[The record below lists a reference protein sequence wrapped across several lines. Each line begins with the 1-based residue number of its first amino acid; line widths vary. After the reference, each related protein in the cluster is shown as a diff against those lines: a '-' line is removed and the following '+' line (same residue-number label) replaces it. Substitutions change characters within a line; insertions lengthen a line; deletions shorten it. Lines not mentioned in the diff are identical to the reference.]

1 MEHKRKRHGR
11 RKLTRESALALL
23 TAAEL
28 AIDGFPVG
36 TIYRMAKAGL
46 IPCYRTGVTKRGIR
60 FNRDEVLRA
69 IRQPAANESQAATA
83 QRG

>member
-1 MEHKRKRHGR
+1 M
-11 RKLTRESALALL
+11 L
-23 TAAEL
+23 TAAKL

-46 IPCYRTGVTKRGIR
+46 IPHYKVGVTKRGIR

-69 IRQPAANESQAATA
+69 LRTPATNETQPTSQA
-83 QRG
+83 